1 MCLGRCKSL
10 LHRAKQKPKP
20 KEKKKRNSTLDNL
33 KPPNNKCAEKKLPKR
48 KLPDSL
54 LLFWDHNVRVDHNSN
69 WQKLTAE
76 KARRFLDSE
85 LARQN

>member
-1 MCLGRCKSL
+1 MCLGRCKPL

-20 KEKKKRNSTLDNL
+20 RGKKNNNSTRNNL

-54 LLFWDHNVRVDHNSN
+54 LLFWDHNIGVDHNSN

-76 KARRFLDSE
+76 EGEEVLG
-85 LARQN
+85 Q